1 MIKQIAQCNFGDIGS
16 SIAQIFALPEVM
28 EVFNVLHLS
37 EWMTI
42 KLPYFMICSFFIL
55 ALVIILNGKN
65 VIEQVAE
72 FKPTVRKS
80 IFTAILMVWS
90 ILSFTGV
97 GTFLYSGF

>member
-1 MIKQIAQCNFGDIGS
+1 MG
-16 SIAQIFALPEVM
+16 E
-28 EVFNVLHLS
+28 
-37 EWMTI
+37 
-42 KLPYFMICSFFIL
+42 
-55 ALVIILNGKN
+55 N